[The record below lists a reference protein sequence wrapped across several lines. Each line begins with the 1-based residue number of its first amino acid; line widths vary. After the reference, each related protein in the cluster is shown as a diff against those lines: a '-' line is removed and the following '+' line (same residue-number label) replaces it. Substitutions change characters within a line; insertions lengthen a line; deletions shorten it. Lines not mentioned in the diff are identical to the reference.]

1 MNPLLIFCKI
11 LWELVPPF
19 QRKVIVVLLSP
30 RFKLNLR
37 RGFFIQFSR
46 DDSMKKR
53 ILIVEDE
60 KNIARFMELEL
71 EHEYFDVTVTH
82 DGRDGLNRALE
93 QQFDC
98 LLLDVMLPG
107 LNGIEIC
114 RRVRAKSDVPIILI
128 TARDAVM
135 DRVAGL
141 DSGADDYIV
150 KPFAIEELLARIRSV
165 LRRTQSIG
173 EKELEKDEEICVRE
187 LVIKP
192 QSYEVFFENKKL
204 ELTKTEYDLLK
215 LLCENKNR
223 VCEREMILQ
232 SIWGYNTEVETN
244 VVDVYIR
251 HLRSKL
257 KTDSNP
263 YIETVRGVGYV
274 VRE

>member
-1 MNPLLIFCKI
+1 MQKKI
-11 LWELVPPF
+11 LL
-19 QRKVIVVLLSP
+19 
-30 RFKLNLR
+30 
-37 RGFFIQFSR
+37 
-46 DDSMKKR
+46 
-53 ILIVEDE
+53 VEDE
-60 KNIARFMELEL
+60 KNIARFIELEL
-71 EHEYFDVTVTH
+71 KHEQFEVIVTH
-82 DGRDGLNRALE
+82 DGREGLNKALE
-93 QQFDC
+93 QPFDC

-114 RRVRAKSDVPIILI
+114 RRIRAQSDVPILLI

-141 DSGADDYIV
+141 DAGADDYIV

-165 LRRTQSIG
+165 LRRVSANI
-173 EKELEKDEEICVRE
+173 EEDFNLIKVRD
-187 LVIKP
+187 IIINP
-192 QSYEVFFENKKL
+192 QSYEVIFENKKL

-232 SIWGYNTEVETN
+232 SVWGYITEVETN

-251 HLRSKL
+251 HLRAKL
-257 KTDSNP
+257 KTELAP